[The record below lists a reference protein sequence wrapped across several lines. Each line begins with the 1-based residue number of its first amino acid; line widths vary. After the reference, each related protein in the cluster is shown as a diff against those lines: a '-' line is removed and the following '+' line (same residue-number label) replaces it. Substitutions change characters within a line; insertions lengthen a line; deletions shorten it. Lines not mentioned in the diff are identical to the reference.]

1 LDAVAAF
8 SADRKKFILSVVNPT
23 IQAQEFAPQI
33 SGVKLRG
40 TGKLWLLAAPSVDA
54 DNEPD
59 KEPVVKIIES
69 PQTALP
75 SKVKVP
81 PSVSAYTNS
90 TSRMGKWVEKVA
102 PAVWILKLLA

>member
-54 DNEPD
+54 DKEPD

-81 PSVSAYTNS
+81 PISVSVYEFD
-90 TSRMGKWVEKVA
+90 VENG
-102 PAVWILKLLA
+102 